1 MKKIIIKYLIK
12 ILDKLSNNPKYCRD
26 IYGNLYKVEDVDD
39 NFIKIK
45 KVDPQNW
52 ISVDFFY
59 IIDVIK

>member
-45 KVDPQNW
+45 KVDPQN
-52 ISVDFFY
+52 
-59 IIDVIK
+59 